1 MTKNAPSNVLESRPR
16 AAESLKVLVDYA
28 IAEGS
33 ELRLPVFV
41 LLLRMASLEL
51 ARSRSPERHLKSSSP
66 AMHEA
71 DERVAL

>member
-1 MTKNAPSNVLESRPR
+1 MTKNAPCNVLESRPR

-51 ARSRSPERHLKSSSP
+51 ARSRRPERHLKSGSP
-66 AMHEA
+66 TLHEA
-71 DERVAL
+71 DERVAP